1 MREDSVLA
9 GKTEVTP
16 EDLVRFPVIMTQRES
31 VKNEVSNWFGD
42 YADQIKV
49 LPPEISSII

>member
-31 VKNEVSNWFGD
+31 VKNEVLNWFGD

-49 LPPEISSII
+49 FCRRKSPL